1 MASFTVSNWKYRLA
15 IVFGAAARTV
25 RIDSLYDSRIYFD
38 TFYRVE
44 QPYADLKRKNI
55 ESKRAILC
63 FSINYMNDLP
73 ILVTY
78 KAIRN
83 KHWKIAF
90 LSFFSFCSSF
100 IPALAANMF
109 YPDFDGVRIIV
120 DNIYFPIVIAY
131 MSALIAVLMIVIPG
145 DTRHLPHEIET
156 ISDHIGFLS
165 QSSLLNNDEFVV
177 KYPLAPPGHES
188 QSARP
193 RAGGRWRAI
202 RSSVGMRVSE
212 WIKTMIR
219 AVKQASPFYELQPAK
234 QVKRVLMELEARE
247 PGSMPR
253 FGIWKKRGSRGKGR
267 RVIVCGRH

>member
-1 MASFTVSNWKYRLA
+1 
-15 IVFGAAARTV
+15 
-25 RIDSLYDSRIYFD
+25 
-38 TFYRVE
+38 
-44 QPYADLKRKNI
+44 
-55 ESKRAILC
+55 
-63 FSINYMNDLP
+63 
-73 ILVTY
+73 
-78 KAIRN
+78 
-83 KHWKIAF
+83 
-90 LSFFSFCSSF
+90 
-100 IPALAANMF
+100 MF

-131 MSALIAVLMIVIPG
+131 MAALIAVLMIVIP
-145 DTRHLPHEIET
+145 DDARYLPHEIET
-156 ISDHIGFLS
+156 ISDHISFLS